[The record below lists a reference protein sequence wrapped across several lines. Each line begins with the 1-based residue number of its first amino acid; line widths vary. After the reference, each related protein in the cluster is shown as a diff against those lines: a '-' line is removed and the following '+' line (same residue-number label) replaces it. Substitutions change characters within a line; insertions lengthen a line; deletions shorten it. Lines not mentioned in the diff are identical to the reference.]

1 MNPKRV
7 VIVGGSGFIGS
18 AIANR
23 LCKEG
28 VKVLIPTRRRS
39 RAGHVLLLPN
49 AEVVEG
55 NVHDVALLARLF
67 EGADAVV
74 NTVGVLH
81 SRPGKPYGP
90 DFARAHVELP
100 QKIVAACRTAHV
112 PKLIHISA
120 LGAYSAGPSEYQ
132 RSKAAGETAIRTGS
146 PEIAWTIL
154 QPSVVFGRG
163 DSFLNL
169 FADLARMFPV
179 LPLAGAGTRFQPV
192 YVEDVAEAVWQSLIR
207 DDAAG
212 QTFQL
217 AGPTVYTLRQP
228 VEYVSA
234 LVGKPRPI
242 YPLSE
247 RLAMM
252 QARMMELA
260 PQPLMSRDN
269 VRSMKVDNVA
279 TGSPQP
285 FGMIPTALET
295 VAPAWLGQA
304 APRAHYYPFRR
315 HARR

>member
-1 MNPKRV
+1 M
-7 VIVGGSGFIGS
+7 
-18 AIANR
+18 
-23 LCKEG
+23 
-28 VKVLIPTRRRS
+28 
-39 RAGHVLLLPN
+39 
-49 AEVVEG
+49 
-55 NVHDVALLARLF
+55 
-67 EGADAVV
+67 
-74 NTVGVLH
+74 
-81 SRPGKPYGP
+81 
-90 DFARAHVELP
+90 
-100 QKIVAACRTAHV
+100 
-112 PKLIHISA
+112 
-120 LGAYSAGPSEYQ
+120 
-132 RSKAAGETAIRTGS
+132 
-146 PEIAWTIL
+146 
-154 QPSVVFGRG
+154 VFGRG

-192 YVEDVAEAVWQSLIR
+192 YVEDVAEAVWQGLTR
-207 DDAAG
+207 EDAAG

-217 AGPTVYTLRQP
+217 AGPTVYTLRQL

-247 RLAMM
+247 KLAML

-269 VRSMKVDNVA
+269 VRSMKVDNIA

-285 FGMIPTALET
+285 FGMSPTALET

>member
-1 MNPKRV
+1 MQLKRV
-7 VIVGGSGFIGS
+7 VLVGGTGFVGR

-23 LCKEG
+23 LGEAG
-28 VKVLIPTRRRS
+28 VNVIVPTRHRS
-39 RAGHVLLLPN
+39 RAGHILLLPTV
-49 AEVVEG
+49 EVVDAD
-55 NVHDVALLARLF
+55 VHDPATLERLF
-67 EGADAVV
+67 AGADAVLSL
-74 NTVGVLH
+74 VGVLH
-81 SRPGKPYGP
+81 SRSGEPYGP
-90 DFARAHVELP
+90 GFARAHVELP
-100 QKIVAACRTAHV
+100 KKIVAACRQAGV
-112 PKLIHISA
+112 KRLVHISA
-120 LGAYSAGPSEYQ
+120 LGASADGPSEYQ

-179 LPLAGAGTRFQPV
+179 LPLAGAGARFQPV
-192 YVEDVAEAVWQSLIR
+192 YVEDLAEAVWQGLTR
-207 DDAAG
+207 EDAAG

-217 AGPTVYTLRQP
+217 AGPTVYTLRQL

-247 RLAMM
+247 KLAML

-269 VRSMKVDNVA
+269 VRSMKVDNIA

-285 FGMIPTALET
+285 LGMSPTALET
-295 VAPAWLGQA
+295 VAPAWLGKA